1 LYNDVINHLTVWNVC
16 ETIEGGWLQM
26 MGLTTGFEYMLFVIG
41 TGICVVWGVS
51 AAVVALFRKR
61 NGG

>member
-1 LYNDVINHLTVWNVC
+1 
-16 ETIEGGWLQM
+16 M

-51 AAVVALFRKR
+51 AAVVSLFRKR

>member
-1 LYNDVINHLTVWNVC
+1 
-16 ETIEGGWLQM
+16 M